1 MAHATLRDYRAAD
14 AAQID
19 RVAIA
24 AFEQYR
30 AHYTDWPAM
39 AANVGRMSSLA
50 DQGEI
55 VVAERDG
62 RIVGAVTYVAP
73 GRPKA
78 AHFDRSWPIIRM
90 LVVEPESRG
99 SGVGRAL
106 TEECVRRAQRDGA
119 GAIALHTSP
128 IMTIALPLYL
138 RMGFRWLRDAP
149 ALHGVPYGV
158 YLKELSHDE

>member
-1 MAHATLRDYRAAD
+1 MADATLRDFRAAD
-14 AAQID
+14 AAEVD
-19 RVAIA
+19 RVALA

-55 VVAERDG
+55 VVAERAG
-62 RIVGAVTYVAP
+62 RIVGAVAYVAA

-78 AHFDRSWPIIRM
+78 AHFDQSWPIIRM
-90 LVVEPESRG
+90 LVVEPQSRG
-99 SGVGRAL
+99 GGVGRAL
-106 TEECVRRAQRDGA
+106 TEECVRRARRDGA

-128 IMTIALPLYL
+128 IMTVALPLYL
-138 RMGFRWLRDAP
+138 RMGFCRRRDAP
-149 ALHGVPYGV
+149 AIHGVAYAV
-158 YLKELSHDE
+158 YLKELLAP